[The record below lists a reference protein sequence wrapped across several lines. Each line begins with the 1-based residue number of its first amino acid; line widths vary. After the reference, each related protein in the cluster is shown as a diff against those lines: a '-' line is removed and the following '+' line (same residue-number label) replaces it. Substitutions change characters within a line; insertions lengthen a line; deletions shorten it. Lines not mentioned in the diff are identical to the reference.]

1 MPFRV
6 GFFLALIA
14 VGGCAAPP
22 TPPPEPLSTSIDD
35 PEAYVVYEHALAG
48 LRWPVTFVRRET
60 TIGFPLGLHNVVCD
74 PYLSPDHDES
84 WLEVLD
90 DYVRQNSIKRTLR
103 PLFAF
108 KLIASEEI
116 ENTFRDSSDVD
127 WTRFWNEIDRNGYAE
142 VSAVGFGAWA
152 IGGFWGPVD
161 DRQSM
166 QALHAAVDAGTT
178 FIDTAD
184 VYGNGHSERLV
195 GQLLRERPG
204 ERLVVA
210 TKAGRRLPAQ
220 VPEGYTRA
228 NLETWVH
235 DSLANLRVETL
246 SRRQLVAIEEGL
258 VSVLHQADGNF
269 LRHRPVLAGIRNE
282 NVHAQSGALPRFH
295 LMPQPALGTCSAAG
309 ACPASSA
316 SAAARRSA
324 PVTGVFEFGRL
335 PSNWPR

>member
-6 GFFLALIA
+6 GFFLVLIA
-14 VGGCAAPP
+14 VGGCAAPS

-142 VSAVGFGAWA
+142 VSAVGFDKGKTRA
-152 IGGFWGPVD
+152 IVY
-161 DRQSM
+161 S
-166 QALHAAVDAGTT
+166 ALHCGGTCGKGMH
-178 FIDTAD
+178 TAWQKR
-184 VYGNGHSERLV
+184 G
-195 GQLLRERPG
+195 
-204 ERLVVA
+204 
-210 TKAGRRLPAQ
+210 GRW
-220 VPEGYTRA
+220 E
-228 NLETWVH
+228 
-235 DSLANLRVETL
+235 LAPVL
-246 SRRQLVAIEEGL
+246 SRSCEW
-258 VSVLHQADGNF
+258 
-269 LRHRPVLAGIRNE
+269 
-282 NVHAQSGALPRFH
+282 
-295 LMPQPALGTCSAAG
+295 
-309 ACPASSA
+309 
-316 SAAARRSA
+316 RS
-324 PVTGVFEFGRL
+324 
-335 PSNWPR
+335 